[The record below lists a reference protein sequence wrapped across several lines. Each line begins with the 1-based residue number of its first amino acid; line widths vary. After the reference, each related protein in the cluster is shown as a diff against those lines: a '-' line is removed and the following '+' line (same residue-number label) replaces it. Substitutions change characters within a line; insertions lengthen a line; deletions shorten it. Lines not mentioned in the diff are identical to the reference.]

1 MSVQITCNYEPNG
14 IQQLYDILV
23 VDSPL
28 ARLHPVKKYLL
39 RTYLHNQKICLIL
52 FSYGLCTFTE
62 ESFHVR
68 IYCIIFIKFKA
79 SQPIYVT
86 QYLFSE
92 TESTLHMLG
101 TNEIHEVIHRT
112 SNAEKLE
119 TDLITALS
127 HIIGLSRHGG
137 RCYNDHSLRTQTYFR
152 LPDDGSSSKH

>member
-1 MSVQITCNYEPNG
+1 MVYAHSRKSHSMYVFIVLFLLSSKSDNPSMSLNIF
-14 IQQLYDILV
+14 
-23 VDSPL
+23 
-28 ARLHPVKKYLL
+28 
-39 RTYLHNQKICLIL
+39 
-52 FSYGLCTFTE
+52 FSG
-62 ESFHVR
+62 
-68 IYCIIFIKFKA
+68 
-79 SQPIYVT
+79 
-86 QYLFSE
+86 

-152 LPDDGSSSKH
+152 LPNDGRSSKH